1 MVLFIPKNGSRL
13 IQWFD
18 LYTRRYGTTSML
30 YLYYVCAIPR
40 LLNTV
45 MMGVDLHTEIPK
57 MDIFLLQN
65 EGSTYTRQNMACHYE
80 QVFSLQCSVYC

>member
-18 LYTRRYGTTSML
+18 LYTRTYGTTSML

-45 MMGVDLHTEIPK
+45 MMGVDSHTEIPK
-57 MDIFLLQN
+57 MDIFFTTKWGVDLH
-65 EGSTYTRQNMACHYE
+65 MAKHGM
-80 QVFSLQCSVYC
+80 SL